1 MQHLLLRWGIM
12 TKQKL
17 YAARTQPD
25 VYAIT
30 EEMKEAARKR
40 YNEQRAKCP
49 PKRRRRNVKKLLW

>member
-1 MQHLLLRWGIM
+1 M

-17 YAARTQPD
+17 YAARTQSD

-40 YNEQRAKCP
+40 YNEQRAKRP
-49 PKRRRRNVKKLLW
+49 PKEKKEKT

>member
-1 MQHLLLRWGIM
+1 M

-17 YAARTQPD
+17 YAARTQTD

-40 YNEQRAKCP
+40 YNEQRAKR
-49 PKRRRRNVKKLLW
+49 PKKNKVDKRKTVVAPVVAKKKK

>member
-1 MQHLLLRWGIM
+1 M

-17 YAARTQPD
+17 YAARTQTD

-40 YNEQRAKCP
+40 YNGQRTKCSPKEKVDKRKTVTVPVAK
-49 PKRRRRNVKKLLW
+49 KKKK

>member
-1 MQHLLLRWGIM
+1 M

-40 YNEQRAKCP
+40 YSEQRSKRSPKEKKEKRKEAPVVVAK
-49 PKRRRRNVKKLLW
+49 KKK

>member
-1 MQHLLLRWGIM
+1 M

-17 YAARTQPD
+17 YAARTQTD

-40 YNEQRAKCP
+40 YNEQRAKR
-49 PKRRRRNVKKLLW
+49 PKEKKEKRKEAPVVVAKKKK

>member
-1 MQHLLLRWGIM
+1 M

-17 YAARTQPD
+17 YAARTQTD

-40 YNEQRAKCP
+40 YNEQRAKR
-49 PKRRRRNVKKLLW
+49 PKKDKVDKRKTVVAPVAKKKK

>member
-1 MQHLLLRWGIM
+1 M

-40 YNEQRAKCP
+40 YNEQRAKR
-49 PKRRRRNVKKLLW
+49 PKEKKEKNKSTIIVAKKKK